1 MARRRTAK
9 KTKRG
14 GTCTKNDGNMLQGS
28 NYGGKKK
35 SRSKRSKRGGQQQ
48 QQQQNDYDETSMG
61 KQQQQQQETNTIK
74 GGKECNGYC
83 VKCKQKR
90 GMEDCKDKKT
100 KNGRNMISGVCEKC
114 GTKMAKFVK

>member
-1 MARRRTAK
+1 MPRRKTEK

-14 GTCTKNDGNMLQGS
+14 GTCTKNGGNSLQGS
-28 NYGGKKK
+28 KYGGKNT
-35 SRSKRSKRGGQQQ
+35 RSKRGGQQQ
-48 QQQQNDYDETSMG
+48 QQQENDYGEPSMG
-61 KQQQQQQETNTIK
+61 KQQQKNTIK

-100 KNGRNMISGVCEKC
+100 KNGRNMISGVCQKC